1 MASLLA
7 SSHCARSKSITE
19 RTERRTERSLAFFE
33 LHQALQKVWTKE
45 KQNKPALL
53 TITPTAKKLME
64 SKLSVRSLIS
74 NGKQVDIRS
83 ALLQKYCAE
92 LCASEEL
99 ARYETVTSFFW
110 PSGARGSGQVI
121 APDGS
126 TTLH

>member
-1 MASLLA
+1 MP
-7 SSHCARSKSITE
+7 K
-19 RTERRTERSLAFFE
+19 ERRTERSLAVLE

>member
-1 MASLLA
+1 LP
-7 SSHCARSKSITE
+7 
-19 RTERRTERSLAFFE
+19 TERRNERSLAFLE